1 MIEEVLGFEEYE
13 AYEEFEEDFNAPW
26 AEKSW
31 WGNNAKYIKN
41 DNLPCVDSDEWL
53 NS

>member
-26 AEKSW
+26 AEEEFDKD
-31 WGNNAKYIKN
+31 YDFFI
-41 DNLPCVDSDEWL
+41 E
-53 NS
+53 